1 MIDLNKKKVLLTGA
15 SGGIGKAIAKE
26 LNSAGAHI
34 CLTGR
39 NKEELVKLQNELGD
53 NSSFIIADL
62 SNHDEI
68 DNLVSGAEEKLGS
81 IDILI
86 NNAGVTDDNIFL
98 RMSDDQWNN
107 VINFN
112 LNSTF
117 KITKAVVKGMV
128 KRRYGRI
135 INITS
140 VIGTLGA
147 AGQANYSAS
156 KAALIGMS
164 KSLAQEVGSRSITVN
179 CVAPGFIETN
189 MTADLNE
196 SRKNDILKSIILKRF
211 GLPEDISSAV
221 SFLASDSAGYITGQ
235 TIHINGGML
244 MVWFTT

>member
-1 MIDLNKKKVLLTGA
+1 MIDLSKKKVLLTGA

-26 LNSAGAHI
+26 LNSSGAHI

-179 CVAPGFIETN
+179 CIAPGFIETN
-189 MTADLNE
+189 MTADLND
-196 SRKNDILKSIILKRF
+196 SRKDDILKSITLKRF
-211 GLPEDISSAV
+211 GLPEDVSSAV
-221 SFLASDSAGYITGQ
+221 SFLASDSASYITGQ

-244 MVWFTT
+244 MV